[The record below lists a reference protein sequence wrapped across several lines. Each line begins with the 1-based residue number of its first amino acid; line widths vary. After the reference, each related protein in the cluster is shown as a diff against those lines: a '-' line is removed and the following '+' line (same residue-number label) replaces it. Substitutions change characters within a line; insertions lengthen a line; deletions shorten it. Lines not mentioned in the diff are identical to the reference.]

1 VTAPEQEKADRPWV
15 RPLAYAAALLVL
27 AGAAGFG
34 AGYLARGGDSGPDLS
49 QEEAFAEARERTEAE
64 VSREMA
70 RQGFIDGKRSG
81 RSHGIIAGGM
91 AAESAVTIV
100 VRDQAASEAQ
110 SAAASAQ
117 SELAGMT
124 SAPPPPTPEVEDGG

>member
-1 VTAPEQEKADRPWV
+1 MPEEAKTRRPWAK
-15 RPLAYAAALLVL
+15 PAAFAVTLLVL
-27 AGAAGFG
+27 SGAVGFG
-34 AGYLARGGDSGPDLS
+34 AGYLTRGGDSGPALS
-49 QEEAFAEARERTEAE
+49 QEEAFSQTRKQTEAE

-70 RQGFIDGKRSG
+70 RRGFIDGKRSG

-100 VRDQAASEAQ
+100 VREQAASEAQ

-124 SAPPPPTPEVEDGG
+124 SAPPPPTPEVKGGG